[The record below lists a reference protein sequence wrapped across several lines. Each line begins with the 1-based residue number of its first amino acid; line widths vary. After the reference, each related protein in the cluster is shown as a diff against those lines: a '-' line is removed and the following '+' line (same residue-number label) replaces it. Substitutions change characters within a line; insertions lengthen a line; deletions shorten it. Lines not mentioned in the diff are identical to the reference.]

1 MASPTNNLIAT
12 SAGTSTIITYDPTI
26 DLSETGAI
34 AVKIDQLTTAINT
47 NHGQIQ
53 TALSTLSASI
63 NTTLG
68 TSGAAA
74 PGNVSHSMK
83 QALAQDEL
91 IVQALNRQTVIMAEM
106 KSAITALN
114 TALNVL
120 NSHAAGSVANERIM
134 IAETATKNSFDQQA
148 TQTARREAGL
158 PEVSVPQVQLDE
170 QITNAVNNATI
181 VSAQSKVTGFIDNT
195 ITEGF
200 EYGQAKFQEYI
211 GAPVTAA
218 FRQIMGTQDKQT
230 AATVN
235 SAEIGAAAAADLQAT
250 TNRTA

>member
-1 MASPTNNLIAT
+1 MASPTVNTIT
-12 SAGTSTIITYDPTI
+12 SPGTSTITTYDPSV
-26 DLSETGAI
+26 DLGESGTI
-34 AVKIDQLTTAINT
+34 AVKLEALLSAINT

-53 TALSTLSASI
+53 TSLTNLSAAI

-68 TSGAAA
+68 VTGAGA

-91 IVQALNRQTVIMAEM
+91 IIQALNRQVVVMAEL
-106 KSAITALN
+106 KSAVTSLN

-120 NSHAAGSVANERIM
+120 NTHAAGSVANERIM
-134 IAETATKNSFDQQA
+134 IAETATKNAFDQQA

-158 PEVSVPQVQLDE
+158 EEVSVPQVQLDE
-170 QITNAVNNATI
+170 QITNSVNNATI
-181 VSAQSKVTGFIDNT
+181 VAAQSKLTGFVDNT

-200 EYGQAKFQEYI
+200 EYGAAKFQEYI
-211 GAPVTAA
+211 GDPITAT
-218 FRQIMGTQDKQT
+218 FRSIMGTQDKQT
-230 AATVN
+230 ATTVN
-235 SAEIGAAAAADLQAT
+235 ASEIGAAAAADLQAT

>member
-1 MASPTNNLIAT
+1 MAQPTNNQILT

-34 AVKIDQLTTAINT
+34 AVKIDTQTSAINNNHNALILKLEAMTLAIETALGVTGSGTVGTTA
-47 NHGQIQ
+47 
-53 TALSTLSASI
+53 
-63 NTTLG
+63 
-68 TSGAAA
+68 
-74 PGNVSHSMK
+74 HSLK
-83 QALAQDEL
+83 QSLAQDEL
-91 IVQALNRQTVIMAEM
+91 IVRALNRQMEVMAEM
-106 KSAITALN
+106 KSAIQTLS
-114 TALNVL
+114 TQLNVL

-134 IAETATKNSFDQQA
+134 IAETATKNSFEQQA
-148 TQTARREAGL
+148 TQQARREAGL

-170 QITNAVNNATI
+170 QITNAVNNASI
-181 VSAQSKVTGFIDNT
+181 VAAQSKVTGFIDNT

-235 SAEIGAAAAADLQAT
+235 APEIAEASIDNGQAAS
-250 TNRTA
+250 NRVA

>member
-1 MASPTNNLIAT
+1 MATAT
-12 SAGTSTIITYDPTI
+12 PNTISGASQGTITTYDPTI

-34 AVKIDQLTTAINT
+34 ALKIDALTTAINT

-53 TALSTLSASI
+53 TALGTLNASI

-68 TSGAAA
+68 TTGASA

-91 IVQALNRQTVIMAEM
+91 IIQALNRQVVVMAEL
-106 KSAITALN
+106 KSAVTSLN

-120 NSHAAGSVANERIM
+120 NTHAAGSVANERIM
-134 IAETATKNSFDQQA
+134 IAETATKNAFDQQA

-158 PEVSVPQVQLDE
+158 EEVSVPQVQLDE
-170 QITNAVNNATI
+170 QITNSVNNATI
-181 VSAQSKVTGFIDNT
+181 VAAQSKLTGFVDNT

-200 EYGQAKFQEYI
+200 EYGAAKFQEYI
-211 GAPVTAA
+211 GDPITAT
-218 FRQIMGTQDKQT
+218 FRSIMGTQDKQT
-230 AATVN
+230 ATTVN
-235 SAEIGAAAAADLQAT
+235 AAEIASAASADLQAT
-250 TNRTA
+250 ANKVA